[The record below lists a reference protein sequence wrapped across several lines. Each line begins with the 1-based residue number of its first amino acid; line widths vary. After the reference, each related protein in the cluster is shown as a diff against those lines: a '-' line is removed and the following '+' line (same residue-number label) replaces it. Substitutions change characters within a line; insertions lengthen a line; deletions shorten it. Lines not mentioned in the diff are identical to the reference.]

1 MTVSSS
7 DDSATDNN
15 EKNDSVR
22 REELFRCG
30 LTWAH
35 LAIVWAVIETILAF
49 LVGSRADSTMLVALA
64 HVTTVDIL
72 TCLIGRAQIAAL
84 LNGEG
89 AAFGDYRH
97 ESLAFAIVGVTSL
110 VAALSVSVRTLL
122 HFHPAAWSV
131 SHTQYAEAMT
141 IAGSSTLVWYVL
153 ARLKRGVA
161 VTFQSEALHADA
173 NGAFYS
179 ACVAGGV
186 LLALALLWFALWA
199 QLDSVSA
206 LLIGGLLI
214 WQGMYGVRTALQVH
228 RRARDDDA
236 SSRVSHYA
244 PR

>member
-1 MTVSSS
+1 MSSS
-7 DDSATDNN
+7 YDSATDNN

-22 REELFRCG
+22 REESLRRG
-30 LTWAH
+30 LTGAH

-49 LVGSRADSTMLVALA
+49 VVGSRADSTMLVALA

-72 TCLIGRAQIAAL
+72 TCLIGRAQITAL
-84 LNGEG
+84 LNGDG

-110 VAALSVSVRTLL
+110 VATLSVSVRTLL

-131 SHTQYAEAMT
+131 SHTQYAEAIT

-161 VTFQSEALHADA
+161 ATLQSEALHADA

-186 LLALALLWFALWA
+186 LLALALLWFASWA
-199 QLDSVSA
+199 PLDSVSA

-214 WQGMYGVRTALQVH
+214 WQGMYGVRTALHVH
-228 RRARDDDA
+228 RRARDDDDA
-236 SSRVSHYA
+236 SLRVSRYA